1 MCPVA
6 PDKGTPE
13 GSKVFLGDPEEERLH
28 GWGPGGPDV
37 GCLQDPPAG
46 GRAGGSGGS
55 DQCPMRQIMASE
67 RDLLPEC
74 LDYCRSIG
82 VYLKLNDIP

>member
-1 MCPVA
+1 
-6 PDKGTPE
+6 
-13 GSKVFLGDPEEERLH
+13 
-28 GWGPGGPDV
+28 
-37 GCLQDPPAG
+37 
-46 GRAGGSGGS
+46 
-55 DQCPMRQIMASE
+55 MRQIMASE